1 MSNVYHLFG
10 NGRRPKAPSAKTS
23 AETSAKT
30 SVETSVKTSPAK
42 DARPGYLYLN
52 SAALLLAL
60 YLAEGNRAA
69 AKELHICLR
78 KTFNGEVGS
87 VLVRVPGWMLQEA
100 KERVTGAQGLANGL
114 RAIREVA
121 VAQGYS

>member
-10 NGRRPKAPSAKTS
+10 DGRRPRAP
-23 AETSAKT
+23 SAKT
-30 SVETSVKTSPAK
+30 SVETSEKTSMETSVKTPPAK
-42 DARPGYLYLN
+42 DTRPGYLYLN
-52 SAALLLAL
+52 SAVLLLGL

-87 VLVRVPGWMLQEA
+87 VLVRVPGWMAQEA
-100 KERVTGAQGLANGL
+100 EERVTGVQGLIDGC
-114 RAIREVA
+114 RAIREVS
-121 VAQGYS
+121 VAQGYF